1 MTEEIEEEEEMVAF
15 IPLWGMLEMVA
26 FKRGLR
32 GIGAEVWVQ
41 VVFSNLGD
49 VGVHTLREFMVSVLT
64 VNKKLAD
71 SGHCCLEAKMLT
83 MMMAE
88 GGEMMCGP
96 EDEVNLGERGRDGH
110 QE

>member
-1 MTEEIEEEEEMVAF
+1 M
-15 IPLWGMLEMVA
+15 
-26 FKRGLR
+26 
-32 GIGAEVWVQ
+32 Q

-49 VGVHTLREFMVSVLT
+49 VGVHTLREFMTSALT
-64 VNKKLAD
+64 INEKLSD
-71 SGHCCLEAKMLT
+71 GGHRCLEAKTLT

-88 GGEMMCGP
+88 VGEMMFGP

>member
-1 MTEEIEEEEEMVAF
+1 MTDESDDKEEMEII
-15 IPLWGMLEMVA
+15 IPLFGMLEMVA

-49 VGVHTLREFMVSVLT
+49 VGVHTLREFTASVLT
-64 VNKKLAD
+64 INEKLGN
-71 SGHCCLEAKMLT
+71 SGHRCLEPKTLS

-88 GGEMMCGP
+88 VCEMMFGP
-96 EDEVNLGERGRDGH
+96 EHEVNEGEVGTDRH